1 MIEQI
6 KKIAAINKFNSLDSK
21 NEQEFEEYIEKLNEF
36 CDIFPD
42 YKDKIQKAM
51 DDNSIDDSVFEKLNN
66 CLLSINAADIADT
79 VKTKILKRSEFTTA
93 EKLTPDLTEILRSL
107 DVLSIDIQVA
117 LHHKPKDEDESS
129 EGQEKSEYSI
139 LAVDDTALFLR
150 LIKQY
155 LDKTEYKVVCVNTGT
170 AAIRYLTNNKPD
182 LFLLDID
189 MPGMNGYEL
198 AQKIRNQDLNQPIV
212 FLTAQSNRGSVV
224 KAIQAG
230 GTDFI
235 IKPCT
240 REQLLE
246 RIKKNLKT

>member
-21 NEQEFEEYIEKLNEF
+21 SDQEFEEYLDKLNEF
-36 CDIFPD
+36 CDILPGFSND
-42 YKDKIQKAM
+42 IKKAM
-51 DDNSIDDSVFEKLNN
+51 NENRIDDSIFEEMKNWLI
-66 CLLSINAADIADT
+66 SINATDLADIVT
-79 VKTKILKRSEFTTA
+79 GKILKRPEYVSV
-93 EKLTPDLTEILRSL
+93 EKLVPDLTEILRNL

-117 LHHKPKDEDESS
+117 LHRKPGDEPST
-129 EGQEKSEYSI
+129 GQDKKEYNI
-139 LAVDDTALFLR
+139 LAVDDTSLFLR

-155 LDKTEYKVVCVNTGT
+155 LDKTEYKVVCVSTGT
-170 AAIRYLTNNKPD
+170 AAMRYLLHNSPD

-198 AQKIRNQDLNQPIV
+198 AQKIREKDFKQPIV
-212 FLTAQSNRGSVV
+212 FITAHSNRAAVI
-224 KAIQAG
+224 KAIQSG

-240 REQLLE
+240 KEQLLE
-246 RIKKNLKT
+246 RIKKNIKTGE

>member
-6 KKIAAINKFNSLDSK
+6 KKITAINKFNSLDSK
-21 NEQEFEEYIEKLNEF
+21 SEQEFEEYIGKLDEF

-42 YKDKIQKAM
+42 YKDRIQKAM
-51 DDNSIDDSVFEKLNN
+51 DENKIYNSVFEELNSY
-66 CLLSINAADIADT
+66 LISINATDIADT
-79 VKTKILKRSEFTTA
+79 IKAKILKRPEFTTA
-93 EKLTPDLTEILRSL
+93 EKLAPDLTEILRNL

-117 LHHKPKDEDESS
+117 LHRKPDDTPSA
-129 EGQEKSEYSI
+129 GQGKNEYNI

-150 LIKQY
+150 LVKQF

-170 AAIRYLTNNKPD
+170 AAMRYLSHNKPD
-182 LFLLDID
+182 LFLLDIN

-198 AQKIRNQDLNQPIV
+198 AKKIREQGFNEPII
-212 FLTAQSNRGSVV
+212 FLTAHSNRAAVI

-240 REQLLE
+240 KEQLLE
-246 RIKKNLKT
+246 RIKKNIKTGD

>member
-1 MIEQI
+1 MIDQI
-6 KKIAAINKFNSLDSK
+6 KKITVINKFNSLDSK
-21 NEQEFEEYIEKLNEF
+21 SEQEFEEYIEKLNEF

-42 YKDKIQKAM
+42 YKNKIQKAM
-51 DDNSIDDSVFEKLNN
+51 DENSIDNSVFEELNT
-66 CLLSINAADIADT
+66 CLLTINAVDIADI
-79 VKTKILKRSEFTTA
+79 VKSKILKRSEYTTV
-93 EKLTPDLTEILRSL
+93 EKLAPDLTEILRSL

-117 LHHKPKDEDESS
+117 LHHKPEDDESS
-129 EGQEKSEYSI
+129 ESQGKNEYNI
-139 LAVDDTALFLR
+139 LAVDDTSVFLR

-170 AAIRYLTNNKPD
+170 AAMRYLINGKPD

-198 AQKIRNQDLNQPIV
+198 AQRIREQDFKQPII
-212 FLTAQSNRGSVV
+212 FLTAHSNRAAVI

-246 RIKKNLKT
+246 RIKKNLKG